1 MKLTQLRSF
10 HAVAHAGGFVAGAAL
25 LNVSQPTLT
34 AQVAALEAEF
44 GVELFVRRNR
54 RTEITPAGRDLYA
67 ITTRMFA
74 EEQEARQF
82 LEDSKELR
90 TGKLRVGAVGPFHVT
105 EMLAAFNRR
114 YPGIQISVV
123 IGNSLEA
130 QRALLDYETDV
141 AVLAHIDED
150 ERLLTI
156 PYRRH
161 EVVVFTRT
169 DHRFGG
175 REEICLEELAGERF
189 IVRELGSTT
198 RRAFEGAMRAR
209 GVPMQV
215 VMEIGS
221 REAIREAVLRGIG
234 IGYVSQAEFIPHP
247 ELTYVPIADADIY
260 TYAHVS
266 VLAERRNGR
275 IVKAF
280 LDIVGS
286 LASAGPRPV

>member
-44 GVELFVRRNR
+44 GVELFIRRNR

-130 QRALLDYETDV
+130 QRKLLNYETDI

-150 ERLLTI
+150 ERLLTT

-161 EVVVFTRT
+161 NVVVFTRT

-175 REEICLEELAGERF
+175 RDAIRLEELAGERL

-198 RRAFEGAMRAR
+198 RRAFESALRAR
-209 GVPMQV
+209 GVSMQV

-221 REAIREAVLRGIG
+221 REAIRDAVLRGIG
-234 IGYVSQAEFIPHP
+234 ISYVSEAEFIPHP
-247 ELTYVPIADADIY
+247 ELTWAAIADADIY

-275 IVKAF
+275 IIKAF

-286 LASAGPRPV
+286 LATS